1 MLLRGASW
9 DELLLQAL
17 ATCAAQPETWNQAW
31 GLAHRPRLGHALSAL
46 FPDQAARLDRW
57 SAPIG
62 GDNDTVMATGCAAT
76 IGSRAIYG
84 SLARYVFDVGA
95 WDNCRWVVFHG
106 VSGEPDSPWYMNQ
119 NEAWAAGE
127 TVPML
132 YDWTRIK
139 AEALSHQAIPDS
151 GPASPAR

>member
-1 MLLRGASW
+1 M
-9 DELLLQAL
+9 
-17 ATCAAQPETWNQAW
+17 
-31 GLAHRPRLGHALSAL
+31 
-46 FPDQAARLDRW
+46 
-57 SAPIG
+57 
-62 GDNDTVMATGCAAT
+62 
-76 IGSRAIYG
+76 
-84 SLARYVFDVGA
+84 
-95 WDNCRWVVFHG
+95 VFHG

-151 GPASPAR
+151 WPASPAR